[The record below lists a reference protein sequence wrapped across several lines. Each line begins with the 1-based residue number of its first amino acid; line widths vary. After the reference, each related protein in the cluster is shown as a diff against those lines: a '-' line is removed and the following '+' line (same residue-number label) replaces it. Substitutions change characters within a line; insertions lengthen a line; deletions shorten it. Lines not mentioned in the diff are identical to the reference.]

1 MSNSLSKCYSPHQNQ
16 CKMKRI
22 CLVYMSLNLT
32 SFLRWMLL
40 KTNCSYMFSSNF
52 QENRYCSTY
61 VWNSHFNVVSNIVEK
76 KKKKRNISNAQSE
89 CNLYIYIKKKKKFVL
104 LWKTDLYFGSYLWM
118 TVKIQWQF
126 PQASNMY
133 LQILRKSF
141 SKEVCER

>member
-89 CNLYIYIKKKKKFVL
+89 CNLYIYIKKKKKSLFFFGKQIFILVVTSEW
-104 LWKTDLYFGSYLWM
+104 LWKFNGSFHKLLTCIY
-118 TVKIQWQF
+118 KF
-126 PQASNMY
+126 
-133 LQILRKSF
+133 
-141 SKEVCER
+141 